1 VRILFVNDFAPDPLA
16 GHGGGRI
23 VYHYARE
30 MGARGHAVAH
40 ACVVR
45 SGERAALDRL
55 QAEGQAAYPAWVSRA
70 PLRRLGRLL
79 LSLGLP
85 LEYAFCHSVG
95 LAAAVARAVA
105 EFRPTVIHATQ
116 PHCLEAALDA
126 LARLPDA
133 DRPVVVAHAI
143 DVVSKLRLRQAAAAE
158 GLRGWPARRALALAA
173 PRELRLYRRAQ
184 AVVCHSASDRAFLRA
199 FLPAELPI
207 AVIPVW
213 FEGWDAARGL
223 AQPAREG
230 PFEYDALYVGNSRD
244 PRTVEAL
251 DWFFGQVH
259 PRLPP
264 LSSPWRIAVV
274 SVYPDAPLRC
284 CQTRGVTCL
293 GYVDDLLALYD
304 RSRMLIAPLRTGG
317 GIHLKI
323 LNAFARK
330 CPVVMTS
337 AASDGIGAEDGAQ
350 VLIADDPA
358 GFAAHMAR
366 LRAEPALGRRLAEAG
381 RRWIANYVKDGF
393 QPLEDLYRSLAER
406 RPPKSPQRGD
416 VGQHDHRPPAGSQ
429 PAGG

>member
-1 VRILFVNDFAPDPLA
+1 MRILFVNDFAPDPLA

-213 FEGWDAARGL
+213 FEGWDAARGP
-223 AQPAREG
+223 ASPAREG
-230 PFEYDALYVGNSRD
+230 PFDFDALYVGNSRD

-284 CQTRGVTCL
+284 CQTKGVTCL

-381 RRWIANYVKDGF
+381 RRWVANYVKDGF

>member
-1 VRILFVNDFAPDPLA
+1 MRILFVNDFAPDPLA

-45 SGERAALDRL
+45 PGECAALDRL

-199 FLPAELPI
+199 FLPAHQPI
-207 AVIPVW
+207 VVTPLW
-213 FEGWDAARGL
+213 FEGWDAARKS
-223 AQPAREG
+223 APPAHEG
-230 PFEYDALYVGNSRD
+230 PFDFDALYVGNSRD

-251 DWFFGQVH
+251 GWFFGQVH
-259 PRLPP
+259 PRLN
-264 LSSPWRIAVV
+264 SSWRIAIV
-274 SVYPDAPLRC
+274 SVYPDALLHH
-284 CQTRGVTCL
+284 CQVEGVTCL
-293 GYVDDLLALYD
+293 GYVDDLLGLYD
-304 RSRMLIAPLRTGG
+304 RSRMLIAPLQTGG

-323 LNAFARK
+323 LNAFAQG

-337 AASDGIGAEDGAQ
+337 AANDGIGAEDGVQA
-350 VLIADDPA
+350 LIADDPP
-358 GFAAHMAR
+358 GFAARMAR
-366 LRAEPALGRRLAEAG
+366 LLAEPGLSQRLAAAG
-381 RRWIANYVKDGF
+381 WHRVASYVKEGF
-393 QPLEDLYRSLAER
+393 QPLEDLFRSLVAHCA
-406 RPPKSPQRGD
+406 S
-416 VGQHDHRPPAGSQ
+416 
-429 PAGG
+429 